1 MPLSDSTDIITNSVT
16 GMQTELLTVAG
27 AGVAIGVA
35 ILVVRKG
42 YRLVKGFF

>member
-1 MPLSDSTDIITNSVT
+1 MPLSDSTDVITDAVT
-16 GMQTELLTVAG
+16 GLQAELLTVAG

-35 ILVVRKG
+35 VLVVRKG

>member
-1 MPLSDSTDIITNSVT
+1 MSATTPVEVITDAVD
-16 GMQTELLTVAG
+16 GLQGQMLTVAG

-42 YRLVKGFF
+42 YRLVRGFF